1 MSTSLTTEF
10 KDALIKQMEQATTGD
25 AYQAPPDLTDPDPDA
40 PPVRTRA
47 GGGNQP
53 HASES

>member
-40 PPVRTRA
+40 PPVRTRP
-47 GGGNQP
+47 GGGIQP